1 MIKVSHGLVVFK
13 SHITSFA
20 MLIFHWLICTVTCLS
35 NVQHGFILISAQLH
49 GLITAD

>member
-1 MIKVSHGLVVFK
+1 MIKVSHGLVVL
-13 SHITSFA
+13 HITSFF